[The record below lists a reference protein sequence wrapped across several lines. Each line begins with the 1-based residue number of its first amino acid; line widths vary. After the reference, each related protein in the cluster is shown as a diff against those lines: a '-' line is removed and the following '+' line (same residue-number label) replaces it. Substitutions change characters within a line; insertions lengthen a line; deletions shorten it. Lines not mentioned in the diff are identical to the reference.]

1 MIHRFAAAATVASA
15 FVGLGAIFVT
25 LFPIGNPAGI
35 DVALRLWCAAPL
47 AWGLW
52 AMLAPD
58 SWVPQ
63 RLPAWGAI
71 LGLFAGIFAALVL
84 NMPYRVWGVELPA
97 LVRGLAVLIA
107 IGVYY
112 LSWMLVR
119 FAIRA
124 LRSVSGGVQ
133 ESSLPG
139 K

>member
-1 MIHRFAAAATVASA
+1 MFHRFAAAATVASV
-15 FVGLGAIFVT
+15 FIGLGAIFVT
-25 LFPIGNPAGI
+25 LCPIGNPSGI

-52 AMLAPD
+52 AMLAPS

-71 LGLFAGIFAALVL
+71 LGVIAGIFAALVL
-84 NMPYRVWGVELPA
+84 NMPYRVLGVELPA

-107 IGVYY
+107 MGVYY
-112 LSWMLVR
+112 FLWMLVR
-119 FAIRA
+119 SAMRAINSR
-124 LRSVSGGVQ
+124 SGGVQ